1 MLCSMQCRLTG
12 VSHQG
17 EVGDKFRS
25 LVRDDKFRSLVRDD
39 KFRTRVEKINGGV
52 SYQEAVG

>member
-25 LVRDDKFRSLVRDD
+25 LVRDDKFR
-39 KFRTRVEKINGGV
+39 TRVEKINGGV